1 MRLLF
6 LTGQSGNSKNSPVD
20 TFYFDIE
27 QKVRRSPQAYGN
39 VLSVVVNPG
48 CFPGSKPAPRTGEP
62 FAILRKTSWIKGA
75 GGAAELLEGWWI
87 RRVGPIGTS
96 EASGARRV

>member
-6 LTGQSGNSKNSPVD
+6 LTGQSGNSKKSPVD

-27 QKVRRSPQAYGN
+27 QKKGRRSPRAYGN

-48 CFPGSKPAPRTGEP
+48 CFHNHPSGDPNP
-62 FAILRKTSWIKGA
+62 
-75 GGAAELLEGWWI
+75 
-87 RRVGPIGTS
+87 S
-96 EASGARRV
+96 EADLRLTRRINEAPGFSKSSSSIT

>member
-6 LTGQSGNSKNSPVD
+6 LTGQSGNSKKSPVD

-27 QKVRRSPQAYGN
+27 QKVRRSPHAYGN

-48 CFPGSKPAPRTGEP
+48 CFPGAKPAPRTGEP
-62 FAILRKTSWIKGA
+62 SCYSAEGQLENQGRWRR
-75 GGAAELLEGWWI
+75 GGAFGRLVDSQRWSYWDF
-87 RRVGPIGTS
+87 
-96 EASGARRV
+96 

>member
-6 LTGQSGNSKNSPVD
+6 LTGQSGNSKKSPVD

-27 QKVRRSPQAYGN
+27 QKKVRRSPRVYAN

-48 CFPGSKPAPRTGEP
+48 CFPGAKP
-62 FAILRKTSWIKGA
+62 FATQIPTAMWINISKVRNSV
-75 GGAAELLEGWWI
+75 WI
-87 RRVGPIGTS
+87 RPFPG
-96 EASGARRV
+96 